1 MTDAPASEEP
11 RLLYDVADGV
21 ATLTLNRPHRLNAMD
36 HGPGSLQRELVETLE
51 RADADDD
58 VRCMIVTGAG
68 KAFSSGG
75 ELGAAK
81 ALISSS
87 DWYWFLHTEDVD
99 NERIRHLRKP
109 VIGAINGICFGAG
122 LIMAAHFDFLVAS
135 DRARLGL
142 IETRFGGTGVDVLAY
157 LVGPQ
162 WAKFMAISGE
172 LLSAQKAKEIGLVLE
187 VIPDERFREK
197 VADLGRRIA
206 SMPTGAV
213 ISNRRVVN
221 GAMEHMGWHAQKEH
235 ALALNAVAN
244 GDLREATAA
253 DGRRFSDLL
262 REGWDVYKEARDRP
276 FKEPWLES

>member
-1 MTDAPASEEP
+1 MTASSTEEQ
-11 RLLYDVADGV
+11 RLLYDVRDGV

-36 HGPGSLQRELVETLE
+36 HGPGSIQRELVETLE

-75 ELGAAK
+75 ELGAA
-81 ALISSS
+81 AELHSST
-87 DWYWFLHTEDVD
+87 DWYWFLHQEDVD
-99 NERIRHLRKP
+99 NERIRSLRKP
-109 VIGAINGICFGAG
+109 VVGAINGICFGAG
-122 LIMAAHFDFLVAS
+122 LIMAAHFDFLIAS

-162 WAKFMAISGE
+162 WAKFLAITGE
-172 LLSAQKAKEIGLVLE
+172 LLTAEKAREIGLVLE
-187 VIPDERFREK
+187 VVPHERFAQK

-206 SMPTGAV
+206 SMPTAAV
-213 ISNRRVVN
+213 VSNRRVVN
-221 GAMEHMGWHAQKEH
+221 GAMEQMGWHAQKEY
-235 ALALNAVAN
+235 ALARNAVVN
-244 GDLREATAA
+244 GDGAQATAA
-253 DGRRFSDLL
+253 DGRRFSDLMA
-262 REGWDVYKEARDRP
+262 EGWQVFKEARDAP